1 MVSLVKSKLLVVLLT
16 VVFVFSAFGVALAA
30 DQCPKCHGTGKI
42 TERQPCPT
50 CQGSTASKPNVVLKG
65 SLQIR
70 DSSLPPRVATSVSG
84 VFHNEE
90 DFGVYGIVTGQI
102 KTPTQTFSNTSSR
115 TYFPPGEDVTV
126 TVLIEGIEKEP
137 YWSYSIK
144 LTDVD
149 NVDCPDCGGTGYVS
163 VVTTCPD
170 CGGTGVVSGFAGG
183 LTNFEGVGGAVVG
196 VAVVGAVVVASV
208 VVVRKRRVTEESLR
222 RLSSFEFQDW
232 VAKRLGNS
240 SSQRDSYLGID
251 GYTVEGYPFQIRQED
266 DVGKRAIDNF
276 ATAVGRSKARSGT
289 IVAFSFGRDALEAIT
304 RAKMNYR
311 LEIKTV
317 TVRELMAS
325 EKRTL

>member
-1 MVSLVKSKLLVVLLT
+1 MT
-16 VVFVFSAFGVALAA
+16 GVFIFSAFGVALAA

-42 TERQPCPT
+42 TEREPCPT

-70 DSSLPPRVATSVSG
+70 DSSSPPRVTMSVSG

-90 DFGVYGIVTGQI
+90 NFGVYGIVTGQI

-144 LTDVD
+144 LTDAD

-183 LTNFEGVGGAVVG
+183 LTNFEGVGGAVIG
-196 VAVVGAVVVASV
+196 VAVVGAVVVAAV
-208 VVVRKRRVTEESLR
+208 VVVKKKRVTEQSLH
-222 RLSSFEFQDW
+222 RLSSYEFQDW
-232 VAKRLGNS
+232 VVKRLVGNS
-240 SSQRDSYLGID
+240 SSQKDSYLGID
-251 GYTVEGYPFQIRQED
+251 AFTMEGYPIQIRQED
-266 DVGKRAIDNF
+266 DVGKRVIDSF
-276 ATAVGRSKARSGT
+276 AAAMGRSKARNGT
-289 IVAFSFGRDALEAIT
+289 IVAFSFGKDAFEGLMK
-304 RAKMNYR
+304 AKLNYR

-317 TVRELMAS
+317 TVRELLAS
-325 EKRTL
+325 RDRTI